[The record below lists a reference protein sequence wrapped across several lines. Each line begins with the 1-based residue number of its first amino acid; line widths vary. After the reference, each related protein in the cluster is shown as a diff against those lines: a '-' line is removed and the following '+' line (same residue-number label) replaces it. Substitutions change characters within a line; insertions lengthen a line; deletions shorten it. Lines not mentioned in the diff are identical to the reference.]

1 MQHPKSGGVWNFM
14 IIAKIWAITNQN
26 ETQLS
31 EFQTVQSNGLAQ
43 VIISGTNV
51 SDSHLQ
57 LKALGLRVS
66 SEFFKRTAA
75 AAYEWRTLHSDN
87 WVQNK
92 QW

>member
-1 MQHPKSGGVWNFM
+1 M
-14 IIAKIWAITNQN
+14 
-26 ETQLS
+26 
-31 EFQTVQSNGLAQ
+31 QSNGLAQ

-75 AAYEWRTLHSDN
+75 AYEEYYLVTIECILSNDHKFFES
-87 WVQNK
+87 Q
-92 QW
+92 

>member
-1 MQHPKSGGVWNFM
+1 MEFHV
-14 IIAKIWAITNQN
+14 AKIWAITNQN

-75 AAYEWRTLHSDN
+75 AYEEHYICSDN
-87 WVQNK
+87 WVHIK
-92 QW
+92 QS

>member
-1 MQHPKSGGVWNFM
+1 MNEVDIFKQISYSRRRCAFGDK
-14 IIAKIWAITNQN
+14 N

-75 AAYEWRTLHSDN
+75 AYEEHYILRVTIECIL
-87 WVQNK
+87 NK
-92 QW
+92 Q

>member
-1 MQHPKSGGVWNFM
+1 M
-14 IIAKIWAITNQN
+14 WAITNQN

-75 AAYEWRTLHSDN
+75 ADEWRTLHSDN

>member
-1 MQHPKSGGVWNFM
+1 M
-14 IIAKIWAITNQN
+14 
-26 ETQLS
+26 
-31 EFQTVQSNGLAQ
+31 QSNGLAQ

-75 AAYEWRTLHSDN
+75 AYEEQHYIVTIECILSNDHKFFES
-87 WVQNK
+87 Q
-92 QW
+92 